1 MLFRAIL
8 LVLLVFL
15 GCLPQWSIPDWQGT
29 EGRRIQIALE
39 MARSGDWLVPTLGGE
54 PTWAKPP
61 LHYWLLGGMSEL
73 FGDSVWSLRFPAV
86 FSVAAAS
93 LLALVLMRR
102 WFGDRAGWTAALG
115 IACSPLVVHQWPSAE
130 IDPLFASLTGMSLWC
145 LATGVARDRRGIV
158 LLSGLLGGLA
168 LLQKGPPYFL
178 FAIGAYLVWW
188 RRRGLRHALTHF
200 VPLLLV
206 PMAYFVPLWTL
217 RIPPGEML
225 SVANEETVGRIWTF
239 TWGHVT
245 AIPGFWVR
253 AVLVQMPFVMW
264 CFWEWRGARDARMDA
279 ADLTLRM
286 CSGAAVLSIVLL
298 TFFPGRPTRY
308 ILPNVLL
315 FTFAVSPAVAH
326 FASQE
331 RLLGRTSRR
340 VLAGLGAVGAL
351 GMIAVPF
358 VPGVGL
364 ACTGLALIAALA
376 PRFVQTPRQLVAL
389 CLLLPVVASW
399 TVGWDRAERWPNG
412 GRARADAGRLLRREL
427 DAVGVGA
434 DLVTHGHLEAPLLL
448 AADLLPAGD
457 EMARRQPTA
466 RWLLHERGDAPPPMP
481 AEYRER
487 LRLCVP
493 GEIFVLRERGGAGR

>member
-1 MLFRAIL
+1 MLLRAFLLCL
-8 LVLLVFL
+8 LVVV
-15 GCLPQWSIPDWQGT
+15 GCLPQWGIPDFQGT

-73 FGDSVWSLRFPAV
+73 FGTNVWSMRLP
-86 FSVAAAS
+86 SVVSIMAAA
-93 LLALVLMRR
+93 LLAVVLMRR
-102 WFGDRAGWTAALG
+102 WFGERAAWIAALG
-115 IACSPLVVHQWPSAE
+115 VVCSPLVVYQWPSAE

-145 LATGVARDRRGIV
+145 LATGIARDRRGIV
-158 LLSGLLGGLA
+158 IASGVLGGLA

-188 RRRGLRHALTHF
+188 RRRGLRHALSHF
-200 VPLLLV
+200 VPLLIV
-206 PMAYFVPLWTL
+206 PLAYFVPLWTL
-217 RIPPGEML
+217 RIAPGEML
-225 SVANEETVGRIWTF
+225 AVANEETVGRIWTF

-245 AIPGFWVR
+245 SIPDFWLR
-253 AVLVQMPFVMW
+253 AVLVQMPFVLW
-264 CFWEWRGARDARMDA
+264 CFWEWRGVRDARMDE

-315 FTFAVSPAVAH
+315 FTFAVAPAVAH

-331 RLLGRTSRR
+331 RQLGSTSRR
-340 VLAGLGAVGAL
+340 LLLIIGVAGGLGLVV
-351 GMIAVPF
+351 VPF
-358 VPGVGL
+358 LPGVGL
-364 ACTGLALIAALA
+364 AVAGLALVAALA
-376 PRFVQTPRQLVAL
+376 PRVVRTPRQLVAF
-389 CLLLPVVASW
+389 CLVLPVVASW
-399 TVGWDRAERWPNG
+399 TVGFDRAQRWPEG
-412 GRARADAGRLLRREL
+412 GKARAEAGRLLRHEL
-427 DAVGVGA
+427 DAAGIGA
-434 DLVTHGHLEAPLLL
+434 DLVTHGHIEAPLLL
-448 AADLLPAGD
+448 GADLLPDGD

-466 RWLLHERGDAPPPMP
+466 RWMLHERADTPPPMP
-481 AEYRER
+481 KEYEER

-493 GEIFVLRERGGAGR
+493 GQIFVLRERSGAPR